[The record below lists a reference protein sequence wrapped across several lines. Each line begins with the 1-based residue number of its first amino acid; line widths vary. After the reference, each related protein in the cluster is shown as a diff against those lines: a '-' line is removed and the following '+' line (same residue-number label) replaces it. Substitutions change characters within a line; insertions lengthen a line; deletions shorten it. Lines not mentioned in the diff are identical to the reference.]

1 MIDRIH
7 SRVAAILDKDNTGHG
22 MEHVDRVL
30 RLSLKFAE
38 AEAADKEAVA
48 LIALLHDVDDYK
60 LFGFENAAQMPNAR
74 AIMEAENISE
84 EKQKLVLEALGAI
97 GYSKSLDGI
106 RPTSLEGMIV
116 SDADMCDAV
125 GANGI
130 IRTYTYSLSHG
141 KPFFDKEKFPLFD
154 MSREEYTT
162 HNSDSSVDHFFEK
175 ILKLKNMMMTPSG
188 KREALAR
195 HKLMISFL
203 RQLFDEE
210 DAPEWQEYLDKYLK
224 AIN

>member
-1 MIDRIH
+1 MIEKVR

-22 MEHVDRVL
+22 MEHIDRVL
-30 RLSLKFAE
+30 RLSLRFAE
-38 AEAADKEAVA
+38 AEGADKDTVA

-60 LFGFENAAQMPNAR
+60 LFGFDNAATMPNGR
-74 AIMEAENISE
+74 AIMKAENISE
-84 EKQKLVLEALGAI
+84 EKQKAVLEALGAI

-106 RPTSLEGMIV
+106 RPKSLEGMIV

-130 IRTYTYSLSHG
+130 IRTYTYSLGHG
-141 KPFFDKEKFPLFD
+141 KPFFDKDKFPLLD

-175 ILKLKNMMMTPSG
+175 ILKLKNMMMTASG
-188 KREALAR
+188 KKEALAR
-195 HKLMISFL
+195 HELMVAFL

-210 DAPEWQEYLDKYLK
+210 DAPRWQEYLDDYLK

>member
-1 MIDRIH
+1 MINRVRC
-7 SRVAAILDKDNTGHG
+7 RVAAMLDKDNTGHG

-30 RLSLKFAE
+30 RLSMKFAE
-38 AEAADKEAVA
+38 AEGADMEIVA

-60 LFGFENAAQMPNAR
+60 LFGFQNAAEMPNAR
-74 AIMEAENISE
+74 AIMKAENIPE
-84 EKQKLVLEALGAI
+84 DKQKLVIEALGAI

-106 RPTSLEGMIV
+106 RPNTLEGMIV

-141 KPFFDKEKFPLFD
+141 KPFFDREKFPLLD
-154 MSREEYTT
+154 MSRQEYTT

-175 ILKLKNMMMTPSG
+175 ILRLKNMMLTESG
-188 KREALAR
+188 KKEALAR
-195 HKLMISFL
+195 HELMVAFL
-203 RQLFDEE
+203 WQLFDEE
-210 DAPEWQEYLDKYLK
+210 DAPRWQEYLNDYLG
-224 AIN
+224 ANN